1 MTAARVEPPTMNRRA
16 LLFVAITCTLPAFAD
31 SIITIFAN
39 ESWYRER
46 GEPEQELTGTL
57 RKSQPVEGP
66 DTRSALIYTLETGT
80 QSFAVYAAGVK
91 GKLDR
96 FTGMRVTV
104 RGKLIDLRGEG
115 FGMELWIA
123 TIRTTK

>member
-1 MTAARVEPPTMNRRA
+1 MNRRA
-16 LLFVAITCTLPAFAD
+16 LLFVAITSLPAFAE

-46 GEPEQELTGTL
+46 REPEQEFTGIL

-66 DTRSALIYTLETGT
+66 DTRNTLIYTLETNT

-91 GKLDR
+91 EKLDR
-96 FTGMRVTV
+96 LTGMRVII
-104 RGKLIDLRGEG
+104 RGKLVDLRSEG
-115 FGMELWIA
+115 FGVELWIA
-123 TIRTTK
+123 TARTAK